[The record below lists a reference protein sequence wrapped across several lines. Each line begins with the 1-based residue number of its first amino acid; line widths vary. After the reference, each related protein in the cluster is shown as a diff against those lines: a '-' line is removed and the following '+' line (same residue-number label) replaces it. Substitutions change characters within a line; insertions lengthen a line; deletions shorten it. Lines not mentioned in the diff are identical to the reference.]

1 MHRINHARP
10 AAVLLAAGVALAL
23 ALALVPADTHAAAS
37 PSKAGATVTV
47 RVEGSTRTL
56 VPATAVALNAT
67 PVVKNG
73 VAADSC
79 SGESAAGALQLAT
92 HGDWAGTWSASY
104 HSYFLASIEGLA
116 FPSTGA
122 EYWAFWVNDA
132 PATLGICEYHPR
144 AGDHLLFFPDCY
156 GKSCPKSAGVL
167 GIAAAAIATVGKP
180 FAVTVTAYSDAK
192 GTPAPA
198 AGASV
203 SGGGVSATTSAGGV
217 AQLSFQRAGRF
228 TLRASKHNAIRTE
241 ASVCVQT
248 ATAKTCG

>member
-1 MHRINHARP
+1 MHRINRARP
-10 AAVLLAAGVALAL
+10 AAVLLAAGAAL
-23 ALALVPADTHAAAS
+23 ALALVPANTHAAAS
-37 PSKAGATVTV
+37 PSGAGATVTV

-56 VPATAVALNAT
+56 LPATAVALNAT
-67 PVVKNG
+67 AVIKNG

-92 HGDWAGTWSASY
+92 RGDWAGSWSASY
-104 HSYFLASIEGLA
+104 RSYLVASIEGLA

-132 PATLGICEYHPR
+132 PATLGVCEYHPK
-144 AGDHLLFFPDCY
+144 AGDHVLFFPDCY

-198 AGASV
+198 AGATV
-203 SGGGVSATTSAGGV
+203 SGGGASATASAGGI

-228 TLRASKHNAIRTE
+228 TLKVSKHNAIRTE